1 MSLKRY
7 LISISVS
14 TLLAWL
20 SWVTVLF
27 YVDPAAGWLAHILF
41 HGSLFLAILGT
52 FALLGFY
59 LRVRLYPQVTLYRH
73 VSISFRQGAWLALFS
88 TGSLVL
94 MGANL
99 YVWWSALLFMFFLII
114 FELYFLSHG
123 KKTNPRS

>member
-7 LISISVS
+7 LLSISVS

-27 YVDPAAGWLAHILF
+27 YIDPASGWLAHALF
-41 HGSLFLAILGT
+41 QGALFLAILGT

-59 LRVRLYPQVTLYRH
+59 IRAKVYPQVALFRH
-73 VSISFRQGAWLALFS
+73 VGIAFRQGAWLALFVI
-88 TGSLVL
+88 GNLVL

-99 YVWWSALLFMFFLII
+99 FSWWSGLLFMLFLLMLEIFFLSKSKRP
-114 FELYFLSHG
+114 EMDQ
-123 KKTNPRS
+123 